1 MFDDLDF
8 DDVEESGQ
16 SKGVDLD
23 FEQDSESGDGNFN
36 ANELLNL
43 TDYQNKRKAKDNV

>member
-23 FEQDSESGDGNFN
+23 FEKIPNPVTETLMPMSCS
-36 ANELLNL
+36 
-43 TDYQNKRKAKDNV
+43 T